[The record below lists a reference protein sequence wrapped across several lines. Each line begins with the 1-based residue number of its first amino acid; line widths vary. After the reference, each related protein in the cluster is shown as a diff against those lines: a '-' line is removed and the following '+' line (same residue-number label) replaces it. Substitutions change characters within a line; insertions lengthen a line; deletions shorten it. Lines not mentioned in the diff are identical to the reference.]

1 MQWQWHSGKITL
13 MVASKFELRRA
24 ISNARPHSSQG
35 LTQRLMAV
43 AEAHRVIAS
52 YSPTATEPDVSG
64 FNDWV
69 RASGRKLLLPII
81 TGSQLA
87 WAEPGEPVLGPLG
100 ILQPTGVTA
109 ELAEATLIV
118 LPALAVDRAGNRLG
132 RGAGYYDRA
141 LAEMATAL
149 RVAVVFDSEI
159 LPALPAEPHDVP
171 VNLAV
176 SPEQTLAFS

>member
-1 MQWQWHSGKITL
+1 
-13 MVASKFELRRA
+13 MVASKIELRRA
-24 ISNARPHSSQG
+24 ILSARPHSSQG
-35 LTQRLMAV
+35 LTERLIAI
-43 AEAHRVIAS
+43 ADAHRVIAS

-64 FNDWV
+64 FNYWV
-69 RASGRKLLLPII
+69 RASGLKLLLPII
-81 TGSQLA
+81 NGNQLA
-87 WAEPGEPVLGPLG
+87 WAEPGELTLGPLG
-100 ILQPTGVTA
+100 ILQPTGAPA
-109 ELAEATLIV
+109 ELNEATMIV

-141 LAEMATAL
+141 LSENTAAV

>member
-13 MVASKFELRRA
+13 MVASKIELRRA

-35 LTQRLMAV
+35 LTEQLTAL
-43 AEAHRVIAS
+43 AEGHRVIAS
-52 YSPTATEPDVSG
+52 YSPTATEPDVTG

-87 WAEPGEPVLGPLG
+87 WAEPGELTSGPLG
-100 ILQPTGVTA
+100 ILQPTGAPA
-109 ELAEATLIV
+109 ELTEATLIV

-141 LAEMATAL
+141 LAEMAAAV

-159 LPALPAEPHDVP
+159 LPELPAEPHDVP
-171 VNLAV
+171 VNLVV
-176 SPEQTLAFS
+176 SPEQTLTFS

>member
-1 MQWQWHSGKITL
+1 MQWQWHNGKITL
-13 MVASKFELRRA
+13 MVASKIELRRA
-24 ISNARPHSSQG
+24 ILSARPQSSHG
-35 LTQRLMAV
+35 LTEQLMTV
-43 AEAHRVIAS
+43 AQAHRVIAS

-87 WAEPGEPVLGPLG
+87 WAEPGEPVLGPMG
-100 ILQPTGVTA
+100 ILQPTGAPA
-109 ELAEATLIV
+109 ELAEARLIV
-118 LPALAVDRAGNRLG
+118 LPALAVDRSGNRLG

-141 LAEMATAL
+141 LSENTAAV

-159 LPALPAEPHDVP
+159 LPELPAEPHDVP

>member
-1 MQWQWHSGKITL
+1 
-13 MVASKFELRRA
+13 
-24 ISNARPHSSQG
+24 
-35 LTQRLMAV
+35 
-43 AEAHRVIAS
+43 
-52 YSPTATEPDVSG
+52 
-64 FNDWV
+64 
-69 RASGRKLLLPII
+69 
-81 TGSQLA
+81 
-87 WAEPGEPVLGPLG
+87 
-100 ILQPTGVTA
+100 LQPTGVTA